1 MKEASKSMNIARYI
15 MMAIPFIYLA
25 TVWQDLPE
33 TIAIHFNAR
42 GEADGFGSK
51 NTLIYTLL
59 LLIVGVFLLFKIIP
73 YIDPKKRI
81 QQMGDSYQKVQFF
94 VLGLMSAISTFLIYT
109 AAAGGNSNNSILYA
123 MIGFFFI
130 VLGNYMPTFK
140 PNYFVGI
147 RTPWTLENETNW
159 RKTHRLGGKI
169 FMIAGVIITLFS
181 LLLDNEKA
189 FVVMMAVTM
198 LTSFTLI
205 GFSYLEFRK
214 MEGES

>member
-1 MKEASKSMNIARYI
+1 MKEASKSLNISMYLI
-15 MMAIPFIYLA
+15 MAIPFIYLA
-25 TVWQDLPE
+25 TVWKDLPE
-33 TIAIHFNAR
+33 TIAIHFNAS

-59 LLIVGVFLLFKIIP
+59 LLILGVFLLFKVIP
-73 YIDPKKRI
+73 IIDPKKRI

-94 VLGLMSAISTFLIYT
+94 VLALMSAISTFLIYT
-109 AAAGGNSNNSILYA
+109 AASGGNSNNSILFA
-123 MIGFFFI
+123 MMGFFFI
-130 VLGNYMPTFK
+130 ALGNYMPTFK

-147 RTPWTLENETNW
+147 RTPWTLESETNW

-181 LLLDNEKA
+181 LLLDNEQA
-189 FVVMMAVTM
+189 FIAMMTVIMLMVVI
-198 LTSFTLI
+198 LF
-205 GFSYLEFRK
+205 GFSYLEYRR